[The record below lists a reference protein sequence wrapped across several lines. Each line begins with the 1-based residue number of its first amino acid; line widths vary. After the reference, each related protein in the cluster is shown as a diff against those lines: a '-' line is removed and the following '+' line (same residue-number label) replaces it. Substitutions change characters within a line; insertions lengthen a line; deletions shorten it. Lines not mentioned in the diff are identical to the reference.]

1 MMGVD
6 RRQPQA
12 MWRKSTRSED
22 LGNCCV
28 EVGIGDGI
36 VALRDSKAP
45 DEVLWFEPDDW
56 RTFVRLVQTL

>member
-1 MMGVD
+1 
-6 RRQPQA
+6 